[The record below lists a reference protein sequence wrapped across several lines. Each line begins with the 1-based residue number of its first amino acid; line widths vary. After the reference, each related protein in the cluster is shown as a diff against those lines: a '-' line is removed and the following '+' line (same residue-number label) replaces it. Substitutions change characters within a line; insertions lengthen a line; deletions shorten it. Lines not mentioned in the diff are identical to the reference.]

1 MEERGESVMEL
12 EGVEL
17 DEEGETLQE
26 KKTSMLT
33 IWKIIKYGNKNPL
46 LVKVSLIC
54 LQMI

>member
-1 MEERGESVMEL
+1 MVEL

-17 DEEGETLQE
+17 DEEGEMFQE

-33 IWKIIKYGNKNPL
+33 IWKIIKCGNKNPL

>member
-1 MEERGESVMEL
+1 MVEL

-17 DEEGETLQE
+17 DEEGEMFQE

-33 IWKIIKYGNKNPL
+33 LWKIIKCGNKNPL